1 MEYQKLFSPMKIG
14 NTEMK
19 NRVVM
24 TAMGVDISD
33 HDGAANEK
41 TVAYYKERAKG
52 GVGLIITEYTRVNE
66 KDGVVAAGQIS
77 MSADRY
83 IKPFQKV
90 VDAVHSQGAKLFVQL
105 HHPGRQ
111 NVVPF
116 PTFWSMNE
124 KLAKIIPGYW
134 KLFFSMAGKADTES
148 LNDPKTIR
156 MMNKYMKP
164 LRAPSNVPAGL
175 GLSVF
180 GNQKIEPFT
189 TEEIHALIGQF
200 VKAAKRVQKSGA
212 DGVELHAGH
221 GYLLNQFLSPYTNIR
236 TDEYGGSFENR
247 LRVLKELIEGI
258 HRACSADFPVS
269 VRLTVDEF
277 YEKIGYPELG
287 LHLEDGVAI
296 AKALEAYGA
305 NALNV
310 TVGNSDT
317 QFMITEPISF
327 EPGWR
332 KYLSKAVKDAV
343 HIPVI
348 SVGVIRTPEQAEELL
363 AEGVQD
369 FIGLARPLLADPD
382 WAVKAKNGDAQNIQ
396 RCIGCLY
403 CMESYEKNILNGLH
417 VNCAV
422 NPRACQETRYT
433 KIGEEN
439 GQGKQIV
446 IIGAGPAGLTAA
458 RELAA
463 RKFKVTVLEKEP
475 VPGGQ
480 LQLGKMP
487 PHKEKMN
494 WCFEDLE
501 YQAKRNGA
509 EILYNALATKELVS
523 SYRPYAVIVA
533 AGASAFKPGIPGA
546 KEDYVTTVTPILK
559 GDLKFENKSIA
570 VIGSGMT
577 GIETSEIL
585 VEQGNKVTIIEM
597 ADKIAPDGF
606 NISVWDV
613 MNRLKKGNVT
623 FMPGRKLEGIADHKL
638 TLVQKNSVREIV
650 YADVVVLSLGVR
662 SNKEVAAELEGCC
675 NRFYV
680 IGDACKP
687 GRIKEAVHQAYEL
700 SRELS

>member
-1 MEYQKLFSPMKIG
+1 MEYQTLFSPMKIG
-14 NTEMK
+14 NTEIK
-19 NRVVM
+19 NRVIM
-24 TAMGVDISD
+24 TAMGVDVSD
-33 HDGAANEK
+33 HDGTVNEK
-41 TVAYYKERAKG
+41 TVAYYQERAKG

-66 KDGVVAAGQIS
+66 KDGVVAAGQLS

-83 IKPFQKV
+83 IRPFRKV
-90 VDAVHSQGAKLFVQL
+90 VDSVHKEGAKLFVQL

-111 NVVPF
+111 NVMPL

-124 KLAKIIPGYW
+124 KFAKIVPGYW
-134 KLFFSMAGKADTES
+134 KMFFSIAGKADADS
-148 LNDPKTIR
+148 LSDPKMIR

-180 GNQKIEPFT
+180 GNQKIQPFT
-189 TEEIHALIGQF
+189 TEEIHTLIGQF

-247 LRVLKELIEGI
+247 LRIMKDLLEGI
-258 HRACSADFPVS
+258 HRECGADFSIS

-277 YEKIGYPELG
+277 YEKIGYPEIG
-287 LHLEDGVAI
+287 LHLEDGVKI

-305 NALNV
+305 DAINV
-310 TVGNSDT
+310 TIGNSDT

-327 EPGWR
+327 QPGWR

-348 SVGVIRTPEQAEELL
+348 SVGVIRTPEQAEEQLK
-363 AEGVQD
+363 EGVQD

-382 WAVKAKNGDAQNIQ
+382 WAVKAKSGDARNIQ

-403 CMESYEKNILNGLH
+403 CMESYEKNILNGLP

-433 KIGEEN
+433 ITGEEN

-446 IIGAGPAGLTAA
+446 IVGAGPAGLTAA
-458 RELAA
+458 RELAI
-463 RKFKVTVLEKEP
+463 RKFKITVLEKEP

-480 LQLGKMP
+480 IQLGKMP
-487 PHKEKMN
+487 PLKGKMG

-501 YQAKRNGA
+501 YQAKKNGA
-509 EILYNALATKELVS
+509 EILYNTVATKELVG
-523 SYRPYAVIVA
+523 SYHPYAVIVA

-559 GDLKFENKSIA
+559 GDLKYENKSVA
-570 VIGSGMT
+570 VVGSGMT
-577 GIETSEIL
+577 GIETAEML
-585 VEQGNKVTIIEM
+585 VEQGNKVTVIEM
-597 ADKIAPDGF
+597 ADKIAPGAF

-613 MNRLKKGNVT
+613 MSRLKKGNVT
-623 FMPGRKLEGIADHKL
+623 FMPGRKLESIADHKL
-638 TLVQKNSVREIV
+638 TLVQKNEVREIV
-650 YADVVVLSLGVR
+650 YADAVVLSLGVR
-662 SNKEVAAELEGCC
+662 SNKEVAAELQVCC
-675 NRFYV
+675 DRLYV
-680 IGDACKP
+680 IGDANKS
-687 GRIKEAVHQAYEL
+687 GRIKDAVHQAFEL
-700 SRELS
+700 SREIL